1 MTFSHSSTHSQGESN
16 TSLPAHP
23 IASSGAVLPL
33 VHETALPRFDM
44 ALCIPHL
51 LCGFIL
57 LPPISSTQSFWE
69 RGGSCAFLRSEWIP
83 SSLCTEQGWKGI
95 WNRHSCLW
103 IWFSVALLGTLHV
116 VKSKV
121 FRSVKTHCSLKK
133 KKIPQKMWSY
143 SILFTYP
150 VACVNSM
157 LFWYGITFV
166 PATPSMNTAPPPA
179 PAAPGFQH
187 SGRGS

>member
-23 IASSGAVLPL
+23 IASSGALLPL
-33 VHETALPRFDM
+33 IHETALPRFDM

-133 KKIPQKMWSY
+133 KKKSLKRCGHIASFSHILSRVWTACY
-143 SILFTYP
+143 SDTELPLCRRLP
-150 VACVNSM
+150 V
-157 LFWYGITFV
+157 WTQQ
-166 PATPSMNTAPPPA
+166 P
-179 PAAPGFQH
+179 PAAPGIQH
-187 SGRGS
+187 SGRGF